1 MGIVDIIKD
10 AIRLARKLD
19 NVAIVKALLDAQQSA
34 LELTQQNE
42 ELREE
47 VARLKE
53 ALELH
58 GTVKYDDGAYWSE
71 NGDRDGPFC
80 TKCWEVDGKL
90 VRMKHTEDQWFKCP
104 NCKIG
109 CDIPS
114 GPGATLPAT
123 KTKREPVGVKW
134 GCYQFEGDAGLY
146 CTACYDSR
154 GARSRTTRLDSRRR
168 QCPVCHAMIGS

>member
-1 MGIVDIIKD
+1 MGVIETIKD
-10 AIRLARKLD
+10 AVKLAQKLG
-19 NVAIVKALLDAQQSA
+19 NVEIAQALID
-34 LELTQQNE
+34 TQQAALDLMGENQS
-42 ELREE
+42 LRGE

-53 ALELH
+53 ALELQ
-58 GTVKYDDGAYWSE
+58 GTVKYNGGAYWSE

-109 CDIPS
+109 CDVPS
-114 GPGATLPAT
+114 GPGATPPAT
-123 KTKREPVGVKW
+123 KTKGVGVKW